1 MRLSLTCATFALTAL
16 AGAPANAES
25 AFNRIATFPVA
36 ANLPADRD
44 AGKATVAEIVA
55 ASPDGMLLIY
65 TDSPQEAVGLVDIA
79 DPKTP
84 KPAGFIPL
92 QGEPTSV
99 IMSGASAFVGVVT
112 SPDNAHPSGQL
123 ATIDLASKAV
133 TSSCDLGGQPD

>member
-79 DPKTP
+79 DPRMRRSR
-84 KPAGFIPL
+84 PASFRSKVSRPRSRYRAAA
-92 QGEPTSV
+92 PSSV
-99 IMSGASAFVGVVT
+99 
-112 SPDNAHPSGQL
+112 
-123 ATIDLASKAV
+123 
-133 TSSCDLGGQPD
+133 SSRLRTRRIRRDSSRRSTLRPRR

>member
-25 AFNRIATFPVA
+25 AFNRVATFPVA

-44 AGKATVAEIVA
+44 AGKATVAEIIA

-79 DPKTP
+79 DPRMP
-84 KPAGFIPL
+84 EAGRL
-92 QGEPTSV
+92 HSARRRADLRHGVGRQRLRRCRDVSGQ
-99 IMSGASAFVGVVT
+99 GASRR
-112 SPDNAHPSGQL
+112 D
-123 ATIDLASKAV
+123 
-133 TSSCDLGGQPD
+133 SSRRSTLRARR